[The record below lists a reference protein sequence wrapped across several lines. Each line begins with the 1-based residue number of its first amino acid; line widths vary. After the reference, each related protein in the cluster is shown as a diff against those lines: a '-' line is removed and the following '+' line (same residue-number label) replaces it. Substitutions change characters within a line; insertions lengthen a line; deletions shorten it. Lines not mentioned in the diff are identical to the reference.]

1 MGHSETI
8 PLSET
13 VFDGKRNKYELRE
26 KLGGG
31 GNGKVYSVLVLD
43 PTLPLPAVING
54 YAIKVFSA
62 PKDQNKREK
71 RFIKEINTV
80 LNLQDRIEE
89 IVPIYD
95 YSLGDGD
102 GNNERLWYLMPKA
115 ESYNYLKRSDSENL
129 TLLRRLGDTI
139 AQLHEMNFA
148 HRDIKIDNILLYD
161 NKLYLSDFGLV
172 WDYSD
177 DQKLTGDGEGIG
189 PHDIRPPELERYSD
203 RIDNF
208 DFRVSDVYLF
218 AKTMW
223 IILTRRRNGFKGEY
237 SRGNVIN
244 SLNDRSIDL
253 GDTLEPLHE
262 LMEKATKDDFRDRI
276 TINECLRLID
286 LQVSIF
292 NKSIPQAEINRYV
305 FEERIGNAITANAAD
320 DQVFRDETKKLDI
333 CRKLQGAASFVIDY
347 GFKRFNLG
355 AIKKVQ
361 YQSNNIFIISV
372 KGIRFQID
380 VYVSID
386 SITIDQNNKCSCK
399 LKRFTQLPDGIKQIE
414 NINELYYSFDKII
427 ALDVDLEVCFVSL

>member
-1 MGHSETI
+1 M
-8 PLSET
+8 
-13 VFDGKRNKYELRE
+13 
-26 KLGGG
+26 
-31 GNGKVYSVLVLD
+31 
-43 PTLPLPAVING
+43 
-54 YAIKVFSA
+54 
-62 PKDQNKREK
+62 
-71 RFIKEINTV
+71 
-80 LNLQDRIEE
+80 NLQDRIEE

-276 TINECLRLID
+276 TINECLRLVD

-292 NKSIPQAEINRYV
+292 NKSIPQAEINRYI

-320 DQVFRDETKKLDI
+320 DQVFRDEKKLDI

-386 SITIDQNNKCSCK
+386 SITIGQNNKCSCK

-427 ALDVDLEVCFVSL
+427 ALDVDLEVWFVSL